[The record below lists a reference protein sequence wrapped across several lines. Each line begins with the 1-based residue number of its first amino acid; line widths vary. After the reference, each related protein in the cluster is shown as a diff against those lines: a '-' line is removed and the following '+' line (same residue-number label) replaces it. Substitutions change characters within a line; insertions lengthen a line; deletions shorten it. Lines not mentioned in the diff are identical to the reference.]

1 MMSRFLIL
9 ITQSFYLV
17 NIIYSYKI
25 NTICKKNPYRTSTN
39 LRAFFSS
46 EVPVNRPD
54 TKVTIEAPSMNSRQI
69 TASIIIN
76 SPIEDIWKI
85 ITDYDNLSDY
95 VPNLTKSYSVP
106 SPIGIKRIFQE
117 GAQKIIGFEFK
128 ASLMMDMIEDTKY
141 REIDK
146 NRMINNSTQA
156 PRDLGFKL
164 VESTMFS
171 AFQGSWKLNSMAS
184 SIPKSNLYKTLL
196 VYSVYIRPKGPVPII
211 ALEWRIRE
219 DIPVN
224 LLSVKAAAE
233 KFTSNRLKFN
243 NKLQVKKSSN
253 LIRNKDWDMD
263 ETLGQYISSNN

>member
-1 MMSRFLIL
+1 MVSRFLIL
-9 ITQSFYLV
+9 ITQSLYLV
-17 NIIYSYKI
+17 NIIYSYNI
-25 NTICKKNPYRTSTN
+25 NIVCNKKPYRISTN

-46 EVPVNRPD
+46 EVPGNRPD

-106 SPIGIKRIFQE
+106 SPTGIKRIFQE
-117 GAQKIIGFEFK
+117 GAQRIIGFEFK
-128 ASLMMDMIEDTKY
+128 ASLMMDMIEDAKY

-146 NRMINNSTQA
+146 NRMLNNSTQT

-184 SIPKSNLYKTLL
+184 SIPKSNKYKTLL
-196 VYSVYIRPKGPVPII
+196 VYSVYI
-211 ALEWRIRE
+211 
-219 DIPVN
+219 
-224 LLSVKAAAE
+224 LLS
-233 KFTSNRLKFN
+233 TIS
-243 NKLQVKKSSN
+243 
-253 LIRNKDWDMD
+253 RNKKYFD
-263 ETLGQYISSNN
+263 